1 MKKHF
6 LFLIILLPLITFSQK
21 NYSNQEIQ
29 RLEELGKVWGILH
42 NFSPAMARGVI
53 ATDSLVT
60 DVAEALVNDP
70 SAETLKNGLTKMLS
84 RIQDPLTH
92 VITDA
97 NTTIQLF
104 TENDSIPSQ
113 YELQGDVLY
122 IAFPTSFAVYDT
134 AKKLPW
140 MELKNLASYK
150 GIVLDLRNKNN
161 NTGDYAFTE
170 KYGAEILNS
179 VIDHDLRLPMAQFR
193 YQAGFLDQKD
203 QVVGNN
209 VYNAGWYTTA
219 TDAFPYH
226 EKETSIKSNIS
237 FVVNKFTGGEL
248 LSHIIALQSAGK
260 CKIIFEGNA
269 EDYINGVAIDYITA
283 IDSIKLK
290 IRVGD
295 LIAQNG
301 NIIGGPDLIIP
312 EITDKKTFFD
322 QCANLTLDETAKK
335 IDAGAGLYIHP
346 YPTLHD
352 KDMFVPVGLR
362 LFGLY
367 NYWNAIRYFNP
378 NMHLIKQSWDSV
390 LTEFIPRFINA
401 TDSATYYFTIRD
413 LVSRIHDSHGFFGRL
428 PTMPGVTAQYGF
440 TIPLSVKSIDNH
452 YYIVA
457 KDTAQQLKDFMLW
470 DEITHIDGVPINTYK
485 QKFRTRFAAS
495 NEWTFERDVTG
506 RILLSGVK
514 NSIVKLTLK
523 RAGKQLILPAT
534 RSRSD
539 FYPDYKS
546 INLYNKHKDIEIL
559 PGNIG
564 YVNMDIL
571 NTDRVDKLFDTLMH
585 TKAIVFDIRN
595 YPNGTAWSIVPRLA
609 EHDSVAVKFG
619 KPYVTCESINLLPQL
634 TVKTDYFIVNA
645 EKQKPAYKGKI
656 IMLCNAETQS
666 QAEYTIMMFQGAAGK
681 RVTVIGSPT
690 AGADG
695 NVTSITLPGGFQ
707 TYFSGMEVLYPDGKL
722 TQQCGIRIDIPARP
736 TPAGLQAGKD
746 EVLERAITFIE
757 TGK

>member
-1 MKKHF
+1 MRKFF
-6 LFLIILLPLITFSQK
+6 LLLIISLPFTTFAQK
-21 NYSNQEIQ
+21 NYSNAEIQ
-29 RLEELGKVWGILH
+29 RLAELGKVWGMLH
-42 NFSPAMARGVI
+42 NFSPAMARGTI
-53 ATDSLVT
+53 ATDSLIT
-60 DVAEALVNDP
+60 DVAEALANDP
-70 SAETLKNGLTKMLS
+70 SAETLKSGLSKMLAKLH
-84 RIQDPLTH
+84 DPLTH
-92 VITDA
+92 VMHDA
-97 NTTIQLF
+97 NTTVTIF
-104 TENDSIPSQ
+104 TESDSIPSY
-113 YELQGDVLY
+113 YELEGDVIY
-122 IAFPTSFAVYDT
+122 IAYPTGFAVYDT

-140 MELKNLASYK
+140 MNLKNLARYK

-161 NTGDYAFTE
+161 ENGDYAFTE

-179 VIDHDLRLPMAQFR
+179 IIDDQLRLPMSQFR

-203 QVVGNN
+203 QTVGNN
-209 VYNAGWYTTA
+209 VYSAGWYTTA
-219 TDAFPYH
+219 ADIFPSH
-226 EKETSIKSNIS
+226 KKETVIKSNIC

-248 LSHIIALQSAGK
+248 LAYIIALQSAGK

-269 EDYINGVAIDYITA
+269 EDYTNGIAIDYVTD
-283 IDSIKLK
+283 IDSVKLK

-295 LIAQNG
+295 LLTKNG
-301 NIIGGPDLIIP
+301 NIIGGPDLIMP
-312 EITDKKTFFD
+312 EISDKKTFFD
-322 QCANLTLDETAKK
+322 QCTRLTLNTTPDKK
-335 IDAGAGLYIHP
+335 DVGAALYIHP
-346 YPTLHD
+346 YPTLHE

-413 LVSRIHDSHGFFGRL
+413 LGSRIHDSHGFFGRL
-428 PTMPGVTAQYGF
+428 PAMPGVTAQFGF
-440 TIPLSVKSIDNH
+440 TVPLSIKSIDNR

-457 KDTAQQLKDFMLW
+457 KDTAQQLKDFWLW
-470 DEITHIDGVPINTYK
+470 DEVTHIDGIPVNTYK

-506 RILLSGVK
+506 RILLSGAK
-514 NSIVKLTLK
+514 NSIV
-523 RAGKQLILPAT
+523 QLSIQRKGRQIIIPAT

-539 FYPDYKS
+539 FYPDYKT
-546 INLYNKHKDIEIL
+546 INFYNKHKDIEIL

-571 NTDRVDKLFDTLMH
+571 NTDRIDKLFDTLMH

-609 EHDSVAVKFG
+609 VHDSVAVKFG
-619 KPYVTCESINLLPQL
+619 KPYVTYESIYLQPQV
-634 TVKTDYFIVNA
+634 TVKTDYFIVDA
-645 EKQKPAYKGKI
+645 DKTKPPYKGKI

-722 TQQCGIRIDIPARP
+722 TQQCGIRIDIPAKP